1 MGKLSSI
8 LGFSLAMMSSAQTTG
23 KSGYQER
30 FTKHIPPFLRKT
42 GRMKN
47 RKLNPEGYRGKP
59 TKRRLK
65 VKLARKAKL
74 RNQRNG

>member
-1 MGKLSSI
+1 MKSVLLTAMAIASI
-8 LGFSLAMMSSAQTTG
+8 PSAQTRN
-23 KSGYQER
+23 YEER
-30 FTKHIPPFLRKT
+30 FMEHIPPFLRMS

-74 RNQRNG
+74 RNDRNG

>member
-8 LGFSLAMMSSAQTTG
+8 LGLSLAMISSAQTTG
-23 KSGYQER
+23 KIDWGR
-30 FTKHIPPFLRKT
+30 LN
-42 GRMKN
+42 GRM
-47 RKLNPEGYRGKP
+47 RPNPEGYRCKP

>member
-8 LGFSLAMMSSAQTTG
+8 LGLSLAMMSSAQTTG
-23 KSGYQER
+23 KTNWGRLS
-30 FTKHIPPFLRKT
+30 

>member
-1 MGKLSSI
+1 MKSVL
-8 LGFSLAMMSSAQTTG
+8 LTAMAIASMPLAQTTG
-23 KSGYQER
+23 KTDWGTLS
-30 FTKHIPPFLRKT
+30 